1 MKGHML
7 QIAEVSDQVKAVT
20 FHHVIKQNNPQS

>member
-7 QIAEVSDQVKAVT
+7 QIVEVSDQVKAET
-20 FHHVIKQNNPQS
+20 FHHVLKQNNQQS